1 MSSNATHDTDTPTTT
16 PAAHPFDSGDAIPG
30 ILNDIVVT
38 HILRS
43 QYFDD
48 PADLAR
54 LRVVS
59 RAMRDAVTATGLQ
72 SEEINACHVADL
84 GCLSAVQPLDR
95 RGLLSRQTLL
105 CQAAASSGQL
115 EELKALCA
123 DGCPWSENTCAWAAK
138 RGHLEVIQWARAN
151 GCLWSNIACMRAAG
165 GGQLEVLKWLRE
177 NGCPIVKDMCTC
189 AAQTGNIEML
199 Q

>member
-1 MSSNATHDTDTPTTT
+1 
-16 PAAHPFDSGDAIPG
+16 
-30 ILNDIVVT
+30 
-38 HILRS
+38 
-43 QYFDD
+43 
-48 PADLAR
+48 
-54 LRVVS
+54 
-59 RAMRDAVTATGLQ
+59 MRDAVTATGLQ
-72 SEEINACHVADL
+72 SDEINACHVADL